1 MSVTANQT
9 KIKNTVLLEAE
20 DLLMI
25 GFKAFVANRRVVLKG
40 LLDGHKVATGY
51 T

>member
-1 MSVTANQT
+1 MT
-9 KIKNTVLLEAE
+9 
-20 DLLMI
+20 D
-25 GFKAFVANRRVVLKG
+25 FKAFVTDRRVVLKG